1 MSEPVD
7 KKKRATYQDVLDAP
21 EGVNAEIVNGELHLW
36 PRPAGPATSVASK
49 LQADVGSRF
58 SIGRGGPGGWLIL
71 TEPEIHVAE
80 DIVDPDLAGW
90 RRERLAM
97 VPDAAFFTVIPDWVC
112 EVLSPSTERFDRAE
126 KLPLFAQWGV
136 KHAWLVNPRQR
147 TLEAYR
153 LENGGWRLLGVYQ
166 SHQCVRVEPFEEV
179 ELDLSVWW
187 SDVPL
192 SAKEP
197 AAEYGTAL

>member
-1 MSEPVD
+1 MTKPVET
-7 KKKRATYQDVLDAP
+7 KRRATYQDVLDAP
-21 EGVNAEIVNGELHLW
+21 EDVNAEIVNGELHLS
-36 PRPAGPATSVASK
+36 PRPAGPATAVESSMMSDLGA
-49 LQADVGSRF
+49 RF
-58 SIGRGGPGGWLIL
+58 SLGHGGPGGWLIL
-71 TEPEIHVAE
+71 VEPEIHVGE

-90 RRERLAM
+90 RRDRLAM

-126 KLPLFAQWGV
+126 KLPLFARWGV
-136 KHAWLVNPRQR
+136 RHAWLVNPRQR

-153 LENGGWRLLGVYQ
+153 LENGGWRVVGVYQ
-166 SHQCVRVEPFEEV
+166 AHERARIEPFEQI

-187 SDVPL
+187 ADVPL

>member
-1 MSEPVD
+1 MTEPVD
-7 KKKRATYQDVLDAP
+7 KERRATYQDVLDAP
-21 EGVNAEIVNGELHLW
+21 EGVNAEIVNGQLHLS
-36 PRPAGPATSVASK
+36 PRPAGPGTAVQSSMMWD
-49 LQADVGSRF
+49 LGSRF
-58 SIGRGGPGGWLIL
+58 SRGSGGWLIL
-71 TEPEIHVAE
+71 HEPEIHVGE

-112 EVLSPSTERFDRAE
+112 EVLPPSTERFDRAE

-153 LENGGWRLLGVYQ
+153 LDSGRWSLLGVYESYQ
-166 SHQCVRVEPFEEV
+166 RVRVEPFEDV

-197 AAEYGTAL
+197 AAEYGTSL

>member
-1 MSEPVD
+1 MTNPVEP
-7 KKKRATYQDVLDAP
+7 KRRATYQDVLDAP
-21 EGVNAEIVNGELHLW
+21 EHLNAEIIGGELHLS
-36 PRPAGPATSVASK
+36 PRPGGPATAVESSMM
-49 LQADVGSRF
+49 ADLGPRF
-58 SIGRGGPGGWLIL
+58 SQGRGGPGGWLIL
-71 TEPEIHVAE
+71 MEPEIHVGE
-80 DIVDPDLAGW
+80 DIVDPDLVGW

-126 KLPLFAQWGV
+126 KFPLFAQWGV

-153 LENGGWRLLGVYQ
+153 LENGGWHLLGVYQ
-166 SHQCVRVEPFEEV
+166 SHQRARVEPFEDV

-187 SDVPL
+187 ADVPL

-197 AAEYGTAL
+197 AAAYGTAL